1 MSQDTEHILLQSR
14 LQRRYKATT
23 LDEAQVRHPCSW
35 PLFSVVKLCCVQAL
49 RLIKV
54 REENSQRQAQLE
66 ERIIAPENDEFAVSK
81 GKGSKVASVKRARAA
96 SNRRFTSNLTP
107 GDLDGRYRLD
117 EEEGQE
123 DLSAVCV
130 RRASC
135 LCISRAAP
143 KVTVPHSVKSF
154 RKNKNWRPPP
164 QPRASAA
171 VEFSSGC
178 VCLCGRPPLPSH

>member
-1 MSQDTEHILLQSR
+1 M
-14 LQRRYKATT
+14 AP
-23 LDEAQVRHPCSW
+23 VFGC
-35 PLFSVVKLCCVQAL
+35 FCVVNLCCCAQAL

-81 GKGSKVASVKRARAA
+81 GKGAKAASVKRGRAA
-96 SNRRFTSNLTP
+96 SSRRFTSNLTP

-130 RRASC
+130 CRASC
-135 LCISRAAP
+135 LCICP
-143 KVTVPHSVKSF
+143 K
-154 RKNKNWRPPP
+154 
-164 QPRASAA
+164 
-171 VEFSSGC
+171 
-178 VCLCGRPPLPSH
+178 

>member
-1 MSQDTEHILLQSR
+1 MC
-14 LQRRYKATT
+14 
-23 LDEAQVRHPCSW
+23 V
-35 PLFSVVKLCCVQAL
+35 FVQAL

-81 GKGSKVASVKRARAA
+81 GKGSKVASVKRSRAA

-107 GDLDGRYRLD
+107 GDLDGRYRLE

-130 RRASC
+130 ACPAPLKLPLHLPRSAQSNCASQC
-135 LCISRAAP
+135 
-143 KVTVPHSVKSF
+143 
-154 RKNKNWRPPP
+154 
-164 QPRASAA
+164 
-171 VEFSSGC
+171 EE
-178 VCLCGRPPLPSH
+178 LP